1 MRKINF
7 IVFTLFVM
15 LIGCFTLFSLG
26 KSNGQTNSASSNQC
40 IVCTQVVPS
49 CLSNEILIPQSCNEC
64 ARCVSTS
71 STSSGCPQIHT
82 DCAGKLPRCKS
93 KFGIYD
99 PKICKCICPDSL
111 SDSENT
117 TTLNK
122 KFTGI
127 WKSKISNGSL
137 KVIQLRLCVKNQKL
151 EGIINIPEE
160 VENGKIISQNIIS
173 DNEVSVTVKSENDLI
188 KELNLKLIDKKHLQV
203 LISSSQTFEI
213 RKLSSLRGCLKDS
226 CKNLCG
232 TLCCGEGQTC
242 KIDDPCMGDPTCTSV
257 PGFSCSEL

>member
-7 IVFTLFVM
+7 IVFTFF
-15 LIGCFTLFSLG
+15 LILICYFAVFPFE
-26 KSNGQTNSASSNQC
+26 KSNGQTSSTSSDQC
-40 IVCTQVVPS
+40 ILCAQVVPD

-64 ARCVSTS
+64 AYCVSVS

-82 DCAGKLPRCKS
+82 DCAGKLPGCKS

-99 PKICKCICPDSL
+99 PKICMCICPDSL
-111 SDSENT
+111 SGSGSMIA
-117 TTLNK
+117 LNK
-122 KFTGI
+122 NFTGI

-151 EGIINIPEE
+151 EGIINVPEE

-173 DNEVSVTVKSENDLI
+173 NNEASVTVKDKDDLI

-203 LISSSQTFEI
+203 LISSNQTFEA

-242 KIDDPCMGDPTCTSV
+242 KIDDPCMGDPACTSV